1 MFGNHP
7 NLGFPRKVVACYLL
21 FCLVAVCWLT
31 LGVVWTAHRVL
42 SSQSADSCLSRLGKT
57 AAAIEMSYLRQG
69 KDDLARLLAQAQS
82 EGGLRYASIVGVDGT
97 VVAHSDASQIGT
109 PVAPLTGSLL
119 RWGSVSGI
127 RYVDSAGQALQE
139 YQVPLTVNA
148 QALGTLRIAVA
159 EPSLEGTLTKVA
171 QYAPIAI
178 LVPLALVALGALVIS
193 RLTGTLAEIE
203 AELRAVALLPPGA
216 EVALKS
222 LPARNGATLG
232 WNRVVET
239 VDQLR
244 GRSGHASLN
253 ERLAEAIASR
263 RQKELIDILQNIT
276 DGVAVTDPEGR
287 ITFANRAIE
296 ALLGAEAGDAEA
308 EGALFGEAL
317 VQKMPELA
325 ECPLFDPEWNSRPA
339 VSEGRRRGAKS
350 DRVLRVSRQPLVA
363 ERLKGHVWSLRDV
376 TQQKL
381 ADKMRDQFIDTATHE
396 LRTPLSNIKAY
407 AEMLATCDR
416 IEVEQQK
423 EFCNIINSEVTRLAR
438 FVDDLLSISSM
449 EVGSLSAERQKVET
463 MRLFDEVLAK
473 VQPMMQKKDIQFE
486 VRLPEKMHDLS
497 LDKEKMV
504 AVLVNLLGNAA
515 KYTPNGGHVALKV
528 KLEAQLLQIA
538 VEDTGVGISAEELPL
553 VFEKFFRSSDARVQA
568 ETGTGLGLSLAREV
582 VRMHG
587 GDITVESQ
595 LNKGS
600 TFLVSIPLE

>member
-21 FCLVAVCWLT
+21 FCLVAVCWLS
-31 LGVVWTAHRVL
+31 LGLLWISHEVL
-42 SSQSADSCLSRLGKT
+42 SSQSANSCLSRLGKT
-57 AAAIEMSYLRQG
+57 AAAIEISHLRHGTDELQH
-69 KDDLARLLAQAQS
+69 LLEQAQT
-82 EGGLRYASIVGVDGT
+82 EGGLAYASIIGVDGAYL
-97 VVAHSDASQIGT
+97 AHTDPNQIGT
-109 PVAPLTGSLL
+109 SVAPTTGSLL

-127 RYVDSAGQALQE
+127 RFFDQQGQALQE
-139 YQVPLTVNA
+139 YQVPLIVNSE
-148 QALGTLRIAVA
+148 QIGSLRIAVV
-159 EPSLEGTLTKVA
+159 EPSLEFTLAKVA
-171 QYAPIAI
+171 QYTPVAV
-178 LVPLALVALGALVIS
+178 LVPLALVVLGALVLS
-193 RLTGTLAEIE
+193 RLTGTVAEIE
-203 AELRAVALLPPGA
+203 DQLRETAVLPPGV
-216 EVALKS
+216 EISLTNLK
-222 LPARNGATLG
+222 ARSGATLG
-232 WNRVVET
+232 WNRIVET
-239 VDQLR
+239 IDKFR
-244 GRSGHASLN
+244 SRSGHASLN
-253 ERLAEAIASR
+253 ERLTEAIASR
-263 RQKELIDILQNIT
+263 RQKELVEILQNLS
-276 DGVAVTDPEGR
+276 DGVAVTDTEGR

-296 ALLGAEAGDAEA
+296 ALLDANSDDGILEGSAFGDR
-308 EGALFGEAL
+308 LIHDL
-317 VQKMPELA
+317 PELA
-325 ECPLFDPEWNSRPA
+325 QCPLFDPDWVNRPT
-339 VSEGRRRGAKS
+339 VSEGRRHGTNS

-416 IEVEQQK
+416 IELEQQK

-463 MRLFDEVLAK
+463 ARLFDEVLAK

-486 VRLPEKMHDLS
+486 VRLPEKMRDLT

-515 KYTPNGGHVALKV
+515 KYTPAGGHVALKV
-528 KLEAQLLQIA
+528 KLDDKLLQIA
-538 VEDTGVGISAEELPL
+538 VEDTGVGINAEELPL

-595 LNKGS
+595 LDKGS

>member
-1 MFGNHP
+1 MFGNYP

-21 FCLVAVCWLT
+21 FCMAAVCWLS
-31 LGVVWTAHRVL
+31 LGVLWTSHHIL

-57 AAAIEMSYLRQG
+57 AAAIELSHLRHG
-69 KDDLARLLAQAQS
+69 TDELNHLLQRAQA
-82 EGGLRYASIVGVDGT
+82 EGGLNYASIVGVDGNY
-97 VVAHSDASQIGT
+97 VAHADESKIGT
-109 PVAPLTGSLL
+109 RAEPTSGSLL

-127 RYVDSAGQALQE
+127 RFADQQGQTLQE
-139 YQVPLTVNA
+139 YQVPLIVNSA
-148 QALGTLRIAVA
+148 PIGTLRIAVM
-159 EPSLEGTLTKVA
+159 EPSFEVTLAKVA
-171 QYAPIAI
+171 QYAPVAVLI
-178 LVPLALVALGALVIS
+178 PLALVVLGALVLS
-193 RLTGTLAEIE
+193 RLTRTVADFESQ
-203 AELRAVALLPPGA
+203 LRTVALLPSGA
-216 EVALKS
+216 EVSLKS
-222 LPARNGATLG
+222 LKPRNGATLG

-239 VDQLR
+239 IEKMR
-244 GRSGHASLN
+244 SRSGNASLN

-263 RQKELIDILQNIT
+263 RQKELIDILQNLN

-296 ALLGAEAGDAEA
+296 TLLGAESSELSQEESSFSDC
-308 EGALFGEAL
+308 L
-317 VQKMPELA
+317 VQSMPELA
-325 ECPLFDPEWNSRPA
+325 QCSLFDPEWSNRPA

-416 IEVEQQK
+416 IELEQQK

-463 MRLFDEVLAK
+463 ARLFDEVLAK
-473 VQPMMQKKDIQFE
+473 VQPLMQKKEIQFE

-515 KYTPNGGHVALKV
+515 KYTPQGGHVSLKV
-528 KLEAQLLQIA
+528 KLDEKLLQIG

-553 VFEKFFRSSDARVQA
+553 VFEKFFRSNDSRVQA

-600 TFLVSIPLE
+600 TFTVSIPLE